1 MTTIVGPKDA
11 VLAAR
16 ALDDAASRLPSQVG
30 PCVACGKVAGLDV
43 IDDETDLVTCR
54 GCGQAQSAL
63 GIATLRVYRDE
74 PDPAGA
80 KCVVTDETAAKVTAA
95 KDAVAKAPKDAGGKA
110 IVDGTTAKLASCT
123 VEAAPVDGGKVT
135 LK

>member
-1 MTTIVGPKDA
+1 MGDRSMIITGPKDA

-16 ALDDAASRLPSQVG
+16 AIDDAASRLPSQVG
-30 PCVACGKVAGLDV
+30 PCIACGKVAGLDV
-43 IDDETDLVTCR
+43 IDDETDIVACR

-80 KCVVTDETAAKVTAA
+80 KCEVTDETAAKVTAA
-95 KDAVAKAPKDAGGKA
+95 KAVAKAPKDAGGKA
-110 IVDGTTAKLASCT
+110 IVDDTTAKLAACT
-123 VEAAPVDGGKVT
+123 VTDGGKVT